1 MEEREAVR
9 KEGEKKAEI
18 NLQLYKINITQQLT
32 DKKPLMWILE
42 H

>member
-1 MEEREAVR
+1 MEEREEGR
-9 KEGEKKAEI
+9 KEGDKKAEI
-18 NLQLYKINITQQLT
+18 NLQLCKINITQQLT